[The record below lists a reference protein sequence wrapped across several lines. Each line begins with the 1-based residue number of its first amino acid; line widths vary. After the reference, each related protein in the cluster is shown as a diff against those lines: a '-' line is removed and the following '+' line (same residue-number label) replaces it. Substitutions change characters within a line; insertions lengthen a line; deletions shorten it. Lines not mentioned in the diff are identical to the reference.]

1 MAVSKEYYQSVME
14 RLEPLGE
21 VTGKTM
27 FGGYGI
33 FFRGLMFAVI
43 SDDVLYFKVD
53 STNLDDYE
61 KAGSTKFPH
70 GINYWEVPGE
80 VFENNAILHE
90 WAQES
95 INIALETA
103 AKKAKKSKRK

>member
-33 FFRGLMFAVI
+33 FFQGLMFAVI

-53 STNLDDYE
+53 PTNLDDYE

-70 GINYWEVPGE
+70 GLNYWEVPE
-80 VFENNAILHE
+80 DVFEDNAVLPE
-90 WAQES
+90 WARKS
-95 INIALETA
+95 INVALEAA
-103 AKKAKKSKRK
+103 AKKAKKSKK